1 MSEMCENVW
10 NVWNCVKSVKMCE
23 MCEYL
28 IKLSKITLK
37 QKVLINLFNWDYLH
51 LINIKIKKL

>member
-1 MSEMCENVW
+1 MSEIM
-10 NVWNCVKSVKMCE
+10 WNCVKSMKMCE